1 MDDPQKQTTK
11 KNRIKYDST
20 KSLIEALEN
29 FKLKASSE
37 KTGDEKTASV
47 SQQENTCKVFDDIMK
62 EANTPRISKRV
73 LEYEKECAG
82 PYSVLIN
89 YIEELN

>member
-20 KSLIEALEN
+20 KSWIDGLEN

-37 KTGDEKTASV
+37 KRGEERSASV
-47 SQQENTCKVFDDIMK
+47 SQQQNTWKVLDDIMK

-82 PYSVLIN
+82 LYSVLIN